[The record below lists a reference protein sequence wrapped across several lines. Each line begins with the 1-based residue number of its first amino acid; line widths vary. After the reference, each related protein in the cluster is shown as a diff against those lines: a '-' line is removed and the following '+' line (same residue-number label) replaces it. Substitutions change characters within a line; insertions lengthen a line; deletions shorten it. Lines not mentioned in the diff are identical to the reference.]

1 MGATASS
8 GPWVERVGSVG
19 FRTLSLGAAAAVII
33 LIALPLSALV
43 VQAVLPDLFGAPPS
57 LTFSLAGV
65 VSLLADPYTLAAGV
79 DSLLLAA
86 ATAVA
91 ASALGVALAY
101 VLILTDMPG
110 RGVIWGMVW
119 LVFIS
124 PSFLLA
130 QGWELLLAP
139 GGLTAALLGGVFARA
154 LLSPWGVLGVL
165 ALKLFPFAVLA
176 AAPALEGIGQ
186 DAVHAARLAGAP
198 WGTTWRRVLL
208 PLIAPAIVSGALV
221 VFAEVLSDFGVAATL
236 AQSADFPL
244 VTYSIYSALEQFPT
258 NFPEAAASSLLLVAS
273 VALAQWGQ
281 RAATGRRLFAT
292 RLGGSRS
299 LSRVRLGRGRW
310 PAFAACL
317 VLGAVAFAVPAGTT
331 LFASFV
337 PTTAGG
343 LSPHAFTL
351 ANYAQ
356 AMRIPYG
363 ADAFARSLLYS
374 LGAAALGVVLG
385 LGITLAW
392 RRASDRLTAVLQGLL
407 TTTIAVPG
415 IVLGAGYIFFWD
427 QPALSRVGL
436 LLYGTPAAL
445 LMAYVAGGLPYSV
458 RMATGAVAQIP
469 DGAIQAARTAGAGLG
484 AVVRRIV
491 APMLADTWLR
501 IGLMLFAGAM
511 FELPVSELLYPPG
524 APTLAVAIVHQFHNT
539 QLGVGAALTALSTA
553 GVGALSGLVLLARR
567 LVRPAW
573 AGAIASVPA
582 EPVGI
587 GGVAV

>member
-1 MGATASS
+1 MGAA
-8 GPWVERVGSVG
+8 GPGPRGGRTGSLG
-19 FRTLSLGAAAAVII
+19 FRALPLCAAAVVVV
-33 LIALPLSALV
+33 LIALPLAALL
-43 VQAVLPDLFGAPPS
+43 VQAALPDLFAAPPS

-65 VSLLADPYTLAAGV
+65 EGLMADPYTLAAGV

-86 ATAVA
+86 ATAAA
-91 ASALGVALAY
+91 ASALGIALAY
-101 VLILTDMPG
+101 LLVLTDMPG
-110 RGVIWGMVW
+110 RGAVWGMVW

-130 QGWELLLAP
+130 QGWELLLTP
-139 GGLTAALLGGVFARA
+139 GGLSTSLLGGVLGRT
-154 LLSPWGVLGVL
+154 LLSPWGVLAVL

-176 AAPALEGIGQ
+176 VAPALEGIGQ
-186 DAVHAARLAGAP
+186 DAVHAARLGGAS
-198 WGTTWRRVLL
+198 WGATWRRVLL
-208 PLIAPAIVSGALV
+208 PLVAPAILSGALI

-236 AQSADFPL
+236 AQSANFPL

-258 NFPEAAASSLLLVAS
+258 NFPEAASSSLLLVAA

-281 RAATGRRLFAT
+281 RTATGRRLYAT
-292 RLGGSRS
+292 RDGGGRS
-299 LSRVRLGRGRW
+299 LARVRLGRGRW

-317 VLGAVAFAVPAGTT
+317 TLGALAFAVPAGTT

-343 LSPHAFTL
+343 LSPHSLTL
-351 ANYAQ
+351 ANYLEAI
-356 AMRIPYG
+356 RVPYG
-363 ADAFARSLLYS
+363 ADAFVRSLLDS
-374 LGAAALGVVLG
+374 LAAAALGVVLG

-392 RRASDRLTAVLQGLL
+392 RRAGDRLTAVLQGLL

-445 LMAYVAGGLPYSV
+445 LMAYVAGGLPYAV

-469 DGAIQAARTAGAGLG
+469 DSAIQAARAAGAGLG

-491 APMLADTWLR
+491 VPMLADTWLR

-524 APTLAVAIVHQFHNT
+524 APTLAVAIVHQVHNT
-539 QLGVGAALTALSTA
+539 QLGVGAALTALSTT
-553 GVGALSGLVLLARR
+553 GVGALAGLVLLTRR
-567 LVRPAW
+567 LARPARTR
-573 AGAIASVPA
+573 AIASAPTRAV
-582 EPVGI
+582 EV